1 VDVVDFVKK
10 YQKLL
15 NTRVEELSVSVT
27 SGSASSYED
36 YKARVGEIQ
45 GVAFALDELRSL
57 LQKANY
63 DEDFDST

>member
-1 VDVVDFVKK
+1 MDVLDFLKK

-15 NTRVEELSVSVT
+15 NTRIEELSVSVT

-57 LQKANY
+57 LQKVDY
-63 DEDFDST
+63 DKDFDST

>member
-1 VDVVDFVKK
+1 MDVLDFLKK

-15 NTRVEELSVSVT
+15 NTRIEELSVSVT
-27 SGSASSYED
+27 SGSARSYED

-57 LQKANY
+57 LKKANY

>member
-1 VDVVDFVKK
+1 MDVLDFLKK

-15 NTRVEELSVSVT
+15 NTRVEELSVSVA

-45 GVAFALDELRSL
+45 GVAFALDELKSL

-63 DEDFDST
+63 DEDSLST

>member
-1 VDVVDFVKK
+1 VDVIDFIKK
-10 YQKLL
+10 YQKHL
-15 NTRVEELSVSVT
+15 NTRIEELSVSLT

-57 LQKANY
+57 LKKVNY
-63 DEDFDST
+63 DEDSDST

>member
-15 NTRVEELSVSVT
+15 NTRIEELSVSVT

-45 GVAFALDELRSL
+45 GCCLCS
-57 LQKANY
+57 
-63 DEDFDST
+63 

>member
-1 VDVVDFVKK
+1 MDVLDFLKK

-15 NTRVEELSVSVT
+15 NTRIEELSVSVT

-36 YKARVGEIQ
+36 YKARFGEIQ

-57 LQKANY
+57 LQKVDY
-63 DEDFDST
+63 DKDFDST

>member
-1 VDVVDFVKK
+1 MDVLDFLKK

-15 NTRVEELSVSVT
+15 NTRVEELSVSVA

-45 GVAFALDELRSL
+45 GVAFALDELKSL